1 MNKLLESMELHR
13 HSINRRESIL
23 DAIHELSAMLLNE
36 INLSSYM
43 SRSVSTEG
51 NVIEV
56 NIIYNGVIKDSK
68 ASFIGD

>member
-36 INLSSYM
+36 INLSSYK